1 MERVER
7 VNFYVDGFNL
17 YFGLKDMKRIDGDWQ
32 KFYWLDFVKFF
43 QHFIGENQ
51 ILQNVIYFAA
61 PPPIDNQNS
70 IRDNQG
76 SIRQSILFKAN
87 KLLNPNRFETV
98 MGQFYRKNITC
109 KVCKS
114 NFNVYEEKRTDVN
127 IAVRLLGDCSI
138 DNVDTLVLVSADSD
152 LVPPL
157 QFIKQRYPE
166 KKIRVY
172 FPPAYFSVALNNFM
186 KSCKKPIIR
195 LENNKQ
201 RFLNSIMPDTVTA
214 DSITYTIPPKWQ
226 S

>member
-1 MERVER
+1 MER
-7 VNFYVDGFNL
+7 VNFYVDGFNF
-17 YFGLKDMKRIDGDWQ
+17 YYGLKDMRRIDSDWR
-32 KFYWLDFVKFF
+32 KFYWLDYVKFF
-43 QHFIGENQ
+43 QQFIGDNQ

-61 PPPIDNQNS
+61 PPPVDNQSS

-76 SIRQSILFKAN
+76 SLRQSILFKAN
-87 KLLNPNRFETV
+87 KLLNPSRIETV

-114 NFNVYEEKRTDVN
+114 SFTVYEEKRTDVN
-127 IAVRLLGDCSI
+127 IAVRLLGDCSL
-138 DNVDTLVLVSADSD
+138 DNVDTLVVVTADSD

-157 QFIKQRYPE
+157 QFIKKHYPN

-195 LENNKQ
+195 LEYNKCK
-201 RFLNSIMPDTVTA
+201 FLNSIMPDVVAKDGT
-214 DSITYTIPPKWQ
+214 ILTIPPKWKP
-226 S
+226 